1 MLEQIITTKVWEE
14 TFQKKFSNF
23 CKKSP
28 VLLKMQVKIQD
39 GNKGVLITHVNTE
52 TKYFFPF
59 DYDANIKDFIAEIK
73 RLLVAK
79 HYPRIIEEILERH
92 EKTNAELAVELESGK
107 KVEELEKFCM
117 RKTGERMYRIDKVL
131 PWKETAFLELENSDI
146 PGDVLGTQYHY
157 KFDKSLVL
165 YLRDYRTGKFKSIEE
180 ASDEFFNN
188 AFLVSILGEKK
199 KQKQKEVQEQEAPKK
214 TEEPEKTEDTSEKEE
229 VKEDGNNNSADNS

>member
-92 EKTNAELAVELESGK
+92 EKTNAELAAELEDGK

-131 PWKETAFLELENSDI
+131 PWKETAFLVLENSDI

-165 YLRDYRTGKFKSIEE
+165 YLRDYRTGKFKSIED

-199 KQKQKEVQEQEAPKK
+199 KDKQEQ
-214 TEEPEKTEDTSEKEE
+214 EPEKTEKTEETETEKTEEE

>member
-131 PWKETAFLELENSDI
+131 PWKETAFLVLENSDI

-165 YLRDYRTGKFKSIEE
+165 YLRDYRTGKFKSIED

-199 KQKQKEVQEQEAPKK
+199 KKQEQEAPA
-214 TEEPEKTEDTSEKEE
+214 EPETEKTEEE